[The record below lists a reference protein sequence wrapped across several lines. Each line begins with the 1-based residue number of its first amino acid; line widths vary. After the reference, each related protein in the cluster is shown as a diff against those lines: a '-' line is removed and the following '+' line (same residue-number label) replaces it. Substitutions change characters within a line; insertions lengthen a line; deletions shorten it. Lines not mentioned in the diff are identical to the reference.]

1 MTSDVTRFSGFKPEA
16 IHFLLELSI
25 NNDRTWF
32 QPRKQEY
39 EQLLKEPLEG
49 LCDAL
54 ADELRTRRIP
64 LQADPARSPFRIYRD
79 VRFSKDKSPYKTHVS
94 ASFPWKSEAAGGS
107 AHGVGGY
114 FHFQPDEYYV
124 GGGMWHPERPRLEA
138 WRALLGSDPV
148 RVHAAI
154 DAPAFLAAF
163 GEVEGERLVRV
174 PTGWPSDHPEAE
186 LLRLKDVTFGR
197 RLAEDEA
204 LSPKLPAILAGAF
217 AAAGPVME
225 LLAGLPA

>member
-1 MTSDVTRFSGFKPEA
+1 MTSDVARFSGFKPDA
-16 IHFLLELSI
+16 IRFLLELSV

-39 EQLLKEPLEG
+39 EQLLKEPLEA

-54 ADELRTRRIP
+54 AAELAARHLP
-64 LQADPARSPFRIYRD
+64 LEADPARSPFRIYRD

-94 ASFPWKSEAAGGS
+94 ASFPWKSGAAGGPP
-107 AHGVGGY
+107 HGVGGY

-138 WRALLGSDPV
+138 WRALVGSDAA

-197 RLAEDEA
+197 RLTEDEA
-204 LSPKLPAILAGAF
+204 LSPKLPAILADAF
-217 AAAGPVME
+217 AAASPVME